1 MSITAEPTE
10 RTHGTTPTVT
20 TELRF
25 LKGAIPAAG
34 GRIPAL
40 LRVQADAPVADRRRT
55 AIDLALVL
63 DRSGSMQ
70 GEPLAAA
77 KAAAHDAID
86 LMEDGDRIA
95 LVTFDSQV
103 EVVFPASGVT
113 DRAPLHR
120 AVDGL
125 YARGGTA
132 LHAGWV
138 EGTQQLVD
146 LLDDDRSA
154 RVLLLTDGRANVGV
168 TDPHEIARDVAK
180 LKQAGIATSTVGLG
194 RGFQE
199 DLLATIAEAGGG
211 RFAYA
216 ETPAQLE
223 GLIAAELIAADATVG
238 RDVHA
243 RLQVAGDRATRI
255 EAIGTYREEAGALV
269 LPDLLLGMPLEVPL
283 ELTLRQ
289 GDATPDATLG
299 SVTLTWTDTGGTTVQ
314 ASVPIVANAIDA
326 DAYATREEDADVVVV
341 HVLATAARLY
351 DEAMEALDR
360 RDTARVEA
368 RLRDLE
374 EALTAAPNDPRLAR
388 QRGRMEQ
395 ARDALRARDE
405 ILTRKRM
412 HASREFA
419 HRRFEADDMSA
430 STYGIRKHEALRQRK
445 AERDPSWGGGSLFA
459 EPSQDA
465 PVLERFDLP
474 RPDGTT
480 ATLRLLQGDI
490 TEVPA
495 QALINPTNTHLHGSG
510 RSVDGAVHR
519 VGGRELTREC
529 RAIGK
534 IGLGQA
540 VVTKGHRLPVDY
552 VVHVAVP
559 AYEGSPHDLDLL
571 EKAYAAA
578 FAMVRQLRIGHV
590 TVPALGTGSNGYPMD
605 LATDRAVEVLARTVQ
620 AEGPLDHIDVV
631 LMEPDAVS
639 TYARAL
645 RNAGLARWAGA

>member
-1 MSITAEPTE
+1 MTTTTRPID
-10 RTHGTTPTVT
+10 RTTPTVA
-20 TELRF
+20 TEIRF
-25 LKGAIPAAG
+25 LKGAVPAAG
-34 GRIPAL
+34 GRVPAL
-40 LRVQADAPVADRRRT
+40 LRVQADAPVDTHRRT

-63 DRSGSMQ
+63 DRSGSMG
-70 GEPLAAA
+70 GEPIDAA

-86 LMEDGDRIA
+86 LLEDGDRIA
-95 LVTFDSQV
+95 LVAFANETEIVLPPSV
-103 EVVFPASGVT
+103 VT

-120 AVDGL
+120 AVEGL

-168 TDPHEIARDVAK
+168 TDPSEIARDVAK
-180 LKQAGIATSTVGLG
+180 LKEVGVATSTVGLG

-199 DLLATIAEAGGG
+199 DLLAGIAEAGGG

-216 ETPAQLE
+216 ETPADLE

-255 EAIGTYREEAGALV
+255 AAIGTYREEDGAVV
-269 LPDLLLGMPLEVPL
+269 LPELLLGMPLEVPL
-283 ELTLRQ
+283 EVTLRA
-289 GDATPDATLG
+289 GDPATDATLG
-299 SVTLTWTDTGGTTVQ
+299 SVTLTWTDAGGQTVQ
-314 ASVPIVANAIDA
+314 ASVPIVADAIEA
-326 DAYATREEDADVVVV
+326 DAYAARDEDADVVVV

-374 EALTAAPNDPRLAR
+374 EVLDGAPDDVRLAR
-388 QRGRMEQ
+388 QRARMEQ
-395 ARDALRARDE
+395 ARDAVRRRDDV
-405 ILTRKRM
+405 LARKRM
-412 HASREFA
+412 HASSMTA
-419 HRRFEADDMSA
+419 HRRFEADDMSD
-430 STYGIRKHEALRQRK
+430 SDHGIRKHEALRQRK

-459 EPSQDA
+459 DPSHGA
-465 PVLERFDLP
+465 RIVESFDLS
-474 RPDGTT
+474 RPDGATT
-480 ATLRLLQGDI
+480 TLRLLQGDI
-490 TEVPA
+490 TEVQA
-495 QALINPTNTHLHGSG
+495 EALINPTNTHLHGAG

-529 RAIGK
+529 RAIGR
-534 IGLGQA
+534 IGLAQA
-540 VVTKGHRLPVDY
+540 VATKGHRLPVDY
-552 VVHVAVP
+552 VIHVAVP
-559 AYEGSPHDLDLL
+559 VYQGSPHDLDLL

-578 FAMVRQLRIGHV
+578 FAMVRQMRIGHV
-590 TVPALGTGSNGYPMD
+590 TVPALGTGGNGYPAVE
-605 LATDRAVEVLARTVQ
+605 ATDRAATALLHHLTANDGPRT
-620 AEGPLDHIDVV
+620 IDVV
-631 LMEPDAVS
+631 LYDASLVP
-639 TYARAL
+639 TYAAAIREHDAL
-645 RNAGLARWAGA
+645 TRP